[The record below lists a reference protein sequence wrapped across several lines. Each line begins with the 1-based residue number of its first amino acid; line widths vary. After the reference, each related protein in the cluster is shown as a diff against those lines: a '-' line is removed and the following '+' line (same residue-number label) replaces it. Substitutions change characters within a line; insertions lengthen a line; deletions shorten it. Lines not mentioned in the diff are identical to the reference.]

1 MGTVCAQTDRHSV
14 SCIVMQRAENVPD
27 AFFRFTMG
35 KTSLFAVFA
44 AESRS
49 ARFSGARNKSLHH
62 APHPAVVP
70 VPYSHRHRRAKFW
83 RPDSKSFC
91 RFCAAA
97 VPRDRQTGSQGISRS
112 AHLYKLHFV
121 SFVVRSATL
130 KKPRNGGNFRDRMC
144 NCNTV
149 TRDAITI
156 TTWSGHPP
164 RHPAS
169 VRTCSMWFP
178 VHFRFLAHSLTTFGR
193 WGCGERSDLSL
204 DPVGIFFFLR

>member
-1 MGTVCAQTDRHSV
+1 
-14 SCIVMQRAENVPD
+14 MQRAENVPD
-27 AFFRFTMG
+27 AFFRFTLG

-49 ARFSGARNKSLHH
+49 ARFSGARNKSLHY

-97 VPRDRQTGSQGISRS
+97 VPRDRQTGSRGISRS

-130 KKPRNGGNFRDRMC
+130 KKNRE
-144 NCNTV
+144 T
-149 TRDAITI
+149 A
-156 TTWSGHPP
+156 
-164 RHPAS
+164 
-169 VRTCSMWFP
+169 
-178 VHFRFLAHSLTTFGR
+178 
-193 WGCGERSDLSL
+193 
-204 DPVGIFFFLR
+204 GIFGTGCAIVIPSHATLSQLPPGQGCTPTPC

>member
-1 MGTVCAQTDRHSV
+1 
-14 SCIVMQRAENVPD
+14 MQRAENVPD
-27 AFFRFTMG
+27 AFFRFTLG

-97 VPRDRQTGSQGISRS
+97 VPRDRQTGSRGISRS
-112 AHLYKLHFV
+112 AHLYKLHFT
-121 SFVVRSATL
+121 SFVASLRRSKTEKRREFSGQDVQLYNRART
-130 KKPRNGGNFRDRMC
+130 
-144 NCNTV
+144 
-149 TRDAITI
+149 AIRL
-156 TTWSGHPP
+156 PP
-164 RHPAS
+164 GQGCAPTPANAS
-169 VRTCSMWFP
+169 RPAKNSAYRSPFP
-178 VHFRFLAHSLTTFGR
+178 NSSNRKSRGPAPLAWVPIL
-193 WGCGERSDLSL
+193 
-204 DPVGIFFFLR
+204 

>member
-27 AFFRFTMG
+27 AFFRFTLG

-121 SFVVRSATL
+121 SFGVRSATL

-144 NCNTV
+144 TCNTV

-156 TTWSGHPP
+156 TTWSGLRPDTPP
-164 RHPAS
+164 TPHGPRKNSAYRSPFPNSSNRKSRGPA
-169 VRTCSMWFP
+169 P
-178 VHFRFLAHSLTTFGR
+178 LAWVPIL
-193 WGCGERSDLSL
+193 
-204 DPVGIFFFLR
+204 

>member
-1 MGTVCAQTDRHSV
+1 MIKR
-14 SCIVMQRAENVPD
+14 
-27 AFFRFTMG
+27 FRFLRMCAPAPHNLPYIPTQ
-35 KTSLFAVFA
+35 
-44 AESRS
+44 
-49 ARFSGARNKSLHH
+49 NKSLHH

-83 RPDSKSFC
+83 RTDSKSFC

-97 VPRDRQTGSQGISRS
+97 VPRDRQTGSRGISRS

-130 KKPRNGGNFRDRMC
+130 KKTRNGGNFRDRMC

-156 TTWSGHPP
+156 TTWSGLRPDTQHLCVSAQCDFWFSS
-164 RHPAS
+164 AS
-169 VRTCSMWFP
+169 SSTRSLRSVAGAAASGVTSRMLLVIPLSF
-178 VHFRFLAHSLTTFGR
+178 FR
-193 WGCGERSDLSL
+193 E
-204 DPVGIFFFLR
+204 

>member
-156 TTWSGHPP
+156 APGQGCAPTP
-164 RHPAS
+164 RQRLTAREKIP
-169 VRTCSMWFP
+169 RTAHRSRTRQTENRGAPRLWRG
-178 VHFRFLAHSLTTFGR
+178 FRF
-193 WGCGERSDLSL
+193 CD
-204 DPVGIFFFLR
+204 

>member
-1 MGTVCAQTDRHSV
+1 
-14 SCIVMQRAENVPD
+14 MQRAKNVPD
-27 AFFRFTMG
+27 AFFRFTLG

-97 VPRDRQTGSQGISRS
+97 VPRDRQTGSRGIHEVRT
-112 AHLYKLHFV
+112 YTNFT
-121 SFVVRSATL
+121 SFRLSSVCDAQ
-130 KKPRNGGNFRDRMC
+130 KPRNGGNFRDRMC
-144 NCNTV
+144 NC
-149 TRDAITI
+149 ITA
-156 TTWSGHPP
+156 HARLYDYHLVRAAP
-164 RHPAS
+164 RHPANAS
-169 VRTCSMWFP
+169 RPAKNSAYRSPFP
-178 VHFRFLAHSLTTFGR
+178 NSSNRKSRGPAPLAWVPIL
-193 WGCGERSDLSL
+193 
-204 DPVGIFFFLR
+204 